1 MTSEIDR
8 SADGKPQETQLPT
21 IGELLGTTS
30 VLPGESEDLYRT
42 GLALMVNEFGAKT
55 TLQVYLAEKIYDC
68 LWWIRRYED
77 QKRVVI
83 IAEMARQTKVGYKP
97 DKTQEEV
104 DIREALMANNLNAR
118 VMKVLGA
125 LGHTPESLRE
135 SAYSKKREEIMQLD
149 QQIALQAKIL
159 AGFQVSFELAFNR
172 KLNTER
178 IKLQNELMRRD
189 LAAVEA
195 PTRVAKQDVSDVTAV
210 DHDKPKAARRK
221 PN

>member
-1 MTSEIDR
+1 MASELDK
-8 SADGKPQETQLPT
+8 SADIKPQGAELPT

-30 VLPGESEDLYRT
+30 VLPGEQEDVNKA

-55 TLQVYLAEKIYDC
+55 TLQVYLVEKIYDC

-77 QKRVVI
+77 QKRVTI
-83 IAEMARQTKVGYKP
+83 IAEMARQTKVGFKP

-104 DIREALMANNLNAR
+104 DIREAFMVNDLNA
-118 VMKVLGA
+118 KVLKALGA
-125 LGHTPESLRE
+125 IGHTPESLKE
-135 SAYSKKREEIMQLD
+135 SAYSKKREDIMQLD

-159 AGFQVSFELAFNR
+159 AGFQGSFELAFNR

-178 IKLQNELMRRD
+178 LKLQNELMRRD
-189 LAAVEA
+189 LTAIEE
-195 PTRVAKQDVSDVTAV
+195 PKSIYRQDVSDVSAV

-221 PN
+221 PK

>member
-1 MTSEIDR
+1 MASHPEKLANTEPQG
-8 SADGKPQETQLPT
+8 ADVPT

-30 VLPGESEDLYRT
+30 VLPGESEDIYQA
-42 GLALMVNEFGAKT
+42 GLAVMVNELGAKT
-55 TLQVYLAEKIYDC
+55 TLQVYLVEKIYDC

-77 QKRVVI
+77 QKRVTI
-83 IAEMARQTKVGYKP
+83 IAEMARQTKVGYQS

-104 DIREALMANNLNAR
+104 EIREAFMANDVNKR
-118 VMKVLGA
+118 VLKALGA
-125 LGHTPESLRE
+125 IGHTPESLKQ
-135 SAYSKKREEIMQLD
+135 SAYNKKREEIMQLD

-159 AGFQVSFELAFNR
+159 AGFQASFELAFNR

-178 IKLQNELMRRD
+178 LKLQNDLMRRD

-195 PTRVAKQDVSDVTAV
+195 PKSVTNQDVSDISTV

-221 PN
+221 S

>member
-1 MTSEIDR
+1 MA
-8 SADGKPQETQLPT
+8 ADLEKLANTEHQGAEFLT

-30 VLPGESEDLYRT
+30 VLPGESEDFYQA
-42 GLALMVNEFGAKT
+42 GLAVMVNELGAKT
-55 TLQVYLAEKIYDC
+55 TLQVYLVEKIYDC

-77 QKRVVI
+77 QKRVTI
-83 IAEMARQTKVGYKP
+83 IAEMARQTKLGYQS

-104 DIREALMANNLNAR
+104 EIREAFMANDVNQR
-118 VMKVLGA
+118 VLKVLEA
-125 LGHTPESLRE
+125 IGHTPESLKQ
-135 SAYSKKREEIMQLD
+135 SAYNKKREEIMQLD

-159 AGFQVSFELAFNR
+159 AGFQASFELAFNR

-178 IKLQNELMRRD
+178 LKLQNDLMRRD

-195 PTRVAKQDVSDVTAV
+195 PKSVPNQDVSDVRTV

-221 PN
+221 PK

>member
-1 MTSEIDR
+1 MASHPEKLANTE
-8 SADGKPQETQLPT
+8 PQGAEVLT

-30 VLPGESEDLYRT
+30 VLPGESEDFYQA
-42 GLALMVNEFGAKT
+42 GLAVMVNELGAKT
-55 TLQVYLAEKIYDC
+55 TLQVYLVEKIYDC

-77 QKRVVI
+77 QKRVTI
-83 IAEMARQTKVGYKP
+83 IAEMARHTKLGYQS

-104 DIREALMANNLNAR
+104 EIREAFMANDVNKR
-118 VMKVLGA
+118 VLKVLDA
-125 LGHTPESLRE
+125 IGHTPESLKQ
-135 SAYSKKREEIMQLD
+135 SAYNKKREEIMQLD

-159 AGFQVSFELAFNR
+159 AGFQASFELAFNR

-178 IKLQNELMRRD
+178 LKLQNDLMRRD

-195 PTRVAKQDVSDVTAV
+195 PKSVPNQDISGISTV

-221 PN
+221 PK